1 MTIELPE
8 RRSGDSLDAFQVRA
22 AIIAIGSRRHP
33 LTATEA
39 QFLLRELARLPAD
52 RWPAAGSATTI
63 MSAALSV
70 GWPVAFAEDEQRAL
84 LRAVE
89 GVRARR
95 TLSPGLSTLR
105 DTLLH
110 SG

>member
-1 MTIELPE
+1 MTIHLPE
-8 RRSGDSLDAFQVRA
+8 RRAGDNLDAFQVRA
-22 AIIAIGSRRHP
+22 VIVAVAGRRHP

-52 RWPAAGSATTI
+52 RWPAAGAATTI
-63 MSAALSV
+63 LSAALSV

-89 GVRARR
+89 GVRARKS
-95 TLSPGLSTLR
+95 LSPGLGALR
-105 DTLLH
+105 STLLH
-110 SG
+110 TG

>member
-1 MTIELPE
+1 MTIHLPE
-8 RRSGDSLDAFQVRA
+8 RRAGDNLDAFQVRA
-22 AIIAIGSRRHP
+22 VIVAVAGRRHP

-39 QFLLRELARLPAD
+39 QFLLRELSRLPAD

-63 MSAALSV
+63 LSAALSV

-89 GVRARR
+89 GVRARKS
-95 TLSPGLSTLR
+95 LSPGLATLR
-105 DTLLH
+105 GTLLNA
-110 SG
+110 G

>member
-1 MTIELPE
+1 
-8 RRSGDSLDAFQVRA
+8 V
-22 AIIAIGSRRHP
+22 IIAVGSRRHA
-33 LTATEA
+33 LTSTES

-95 TLSPGLSTLR
+95 SLSPGLGALR
-105 DTLLH
+105 ETLLH
-110 SG
+110 AR

>member
-1 MTIELPE
+1 MAIQLPE
-8 RRSGDSLDAFQVRA
+8 RRAGDALDAFQVRA
-22 AIIAIGSRRHP
+22 VIVAVAGRRHA

-39 QFLLRELARLPAD
+39 QFLLRELARLPSD
-52 RWPAAGSATTI
+52 RWPAAGSATAI

-70 GWPVAFAEDEQRAL
+70 GWPVAFADDEERAL

-95 TLSPGLSTLR
+95 ALSPGLATLR
-105 DTLLH
+105 NTLAET
-110 SG
+110 G

>member
-1 MTIELPE
+1 MTIQLPE
-8 RRSGDSLDAFQVRA
+8 RRTGDGLDAFQARSV
-22 AIIAIGSRRHP
+22 IIAVGGRRHLLTP
-33 LTATEA
+33 LDG
-39 QFLLRELARLPAD
+39 QFLLRELARLPAG

-95 TLSPGLSTLR
+95 SLSPGLGALR

-110 SG
+110 AG

>member
-1 MTIELPE
+1 MTIHLPE
-8 RRSGDSLDAFQVRA
+8 RRSEDNLDAFQARSV
-22 AIIAIGSRRHP
+22 IIAVANRRHP

-52 RWPAAGSATTI
+52 RWSAAGSATTI

-89 GVRARR
+89 GVRAGR
-95 TLSPGLSTLR
+95 TLSPGLTALR
-105 DTLLH
+105 ETLLQT
-110 SG
+110 G